1 MTVTRLRSPLGRAV
15 GLGSAKE
22 GVEHWWLQR
31 ITAVALVPL
40 GLWFVIAIIRLLG
53 ADVDDVRDW
62 VGNPLPAILLVLL
75 LIATFYHAAL
85 GLQVVIEDYVHAEL
99 TKLGLLVVV
108 RLACFALAVAGIF
121 AVVSMAVGTSN

>member
-1 MTVTRLRSPLGRAV
+1 MRSPLGRAV

-40 GLWFVIAIIRLLG
+40 GLWFVIAIIRLVG
-53 ADVDDVRDW
+53 ADVENVRDW
-62 VGNPLPAILLVLL
+62 VGSPLPAILLVLL

-85 GLQVVIEDYVHAEL
+85 GLQVVVEDYVHAEL
-99 TKLGLLVVV
+99 TKLGLLIVV
-108 RLACFALAVAGIF
+108 RLACFAFAVAGIL
-121 AVVSMAVGTSN
+121 AVVSMAVGMSS